1 MEQQILA
8 KILTLTEETNANVKT
23 LQKDVVE
30 LKERVTALEQRVSN
44 LEKDVAILKQDVATL
59 KQDVVTLKQDVKDI
73 QNNMIAMED
82 KIMRKLN
89 AEVKDAVKDHVFMI
103 KNLSNVLTHLQLEIV
118 N

>member
-44 LEKDVAILKQDVATL
+44 LEKDVAIL

>member
-8 KILTLTEETNANVKT
+8 KILTLTEETNTIV
-23 LQKDVVE
+23 KDVQQ
-30 LKERVTALEQRVSN
+30 RVTALEQRVSN

>member
-59 KQDVVTLKQDVKDI
+59 KQDVKDI

>member
-8 KILTLTEETNANVKT
+8 KISTLTEETNTIV
-23 LQKDVVE
+23 KDVQQ
-30 LKERVTALEQRVSN
+30 RVTALEQRVSN
-44 LEKDVAILKQDVATL
+44 LEKDVAILKQDVA
-59 KQDVVTLKQDVKDI
+59 TLKQDVKDI

-103 KNLSNVLTHLQLEIV
+103 KNLSNVLTHLQLVIV